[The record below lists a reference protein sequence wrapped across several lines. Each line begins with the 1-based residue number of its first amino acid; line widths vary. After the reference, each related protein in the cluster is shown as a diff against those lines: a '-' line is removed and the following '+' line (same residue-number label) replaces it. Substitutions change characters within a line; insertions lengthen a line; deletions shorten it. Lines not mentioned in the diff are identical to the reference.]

1 MNKPKAKIIEDI
13 ARSLINNN
21 KQEAIDWIEQEYPFK
36 RIKKSRRTYS
46 DEQMCEVFMRDGFID
61 RYSGD
66 RLVNIGMLKTI
77 SVFFS
82 EEFPYQSHWKMTE
95 THPAFWELA
104 PTLDHVDPI
113 AMGGL
118 DEPSNWVT
126 TSMMHNMVKSQWTLE
141 QLNWQLHEPGDLL
154 EWDGLTGYFL
164 KIVVENE
171 ELLEDGLI
179 KKWYLLS
186 KAILNL

>member
-126 TSMMHNMVKSQWTLE
+126 TSMMHNMVKSQ
-141 QLNWQLHEPGDLL
+141 
-154 EWDGLTGYFL
+154 
-164 KIVVENE
+164 
-171 ELLEDGLI
+171 
-179 KKWYLLS
+179 
-186 KAILNL
+186 

>member
-1 MNKPKAKIIEDI
+1 MKKSKSEVIADI
-13 ARSLINNN
+13 ARSLIDNNE
-21 KQEAIDWIEQEYPFK
+21 QEAIDRIEQEYPFK

-61 RYSGD
+61 RYFGD
-66 RLVNIGMLKTI
+66 RLVDIGILKTI
-77 SVFFS
+77 SVFFP

-95 THPAFWELA
+95 THPAFWALA

-113 AMGGL
+113 ATGGL

-126 TSMMHNMVKSQWTLE
+126 TSMMHNTVKSQWTLE
-141 QLNWQLHEPGDLL
+141 QLNWQLHKPGDLL

-164 KIVVENE
+164 KIVEENQA
-171 ELLEDGLI
+171 LLKDKLI

-186 KAILNL
+186 KAILKL